1 MSQLKNKK
9 FVDNESDGVFTDS
22 DCYADTDSCTRKVT
36 MDVNGMALKSVL
48 NGCRTHLSWP
58 RSQYISSGN
67 TSQHYHE
74 TQLTLSRYR
83 YRSRN

>member
-22 DCYADTDSCTRKVT
+22 DCYADTDTDSCTRKVT
-36 MDVNGMALKSVL
+36 IDVNGMALRLVL

-67 TSQHYHE
+67 TSEHKNAFQ
-74 TQLTLSRYR
+74 
-83 YRSRN
+83 